1 MNWSAVLQ
9 FIFTDA
15 PTQGLIFA
23 IVALGVFLSFKILNV
38 ADMSV
43 DSLFPFAGIVSLSL
57 INAGVPAFISLL
69 IAVALGMIVGYI
81 NAALHVYLKIN
92 PLLASI
98 IAMIALYTPNV
109 IISKGNVTLLEGKN
123 SIFMEVN
130 SLFNNMI
137 ASKLV
142 LLVLFVLV
150 FFVAVY
156 WFFGTELGLSIRA
169 SGKNDS
175 MAKANGINTK
185 KTYILGMI
193 LSDGLVSLAG
203 ALYGQ
208 MSKHFS
214 ADGGRGTIVIGLAII
229 FLGEVIFSSKSFKL
243 SLLSLA
249 IGGLIYWLIID
260 IIIEIPSFNTNY
272 LNLTKAVFMTL
283 VISIYELKKKLATH
297 NNEENPTFMERLKRK
312 IRA

>member
-1 MNWSAVLQ
+1 
-9 FIFTDA
+9 
-15 PTQGLIFA
+15 
-23 IVALGVFLSFKILNV
+23 
-38 ADMSV
+38 MSV

-98 IAMIALYTPNV
+98 IVMIALYTPNV

>member
-98 IAMIALYTPNV
+98 IVMIALYTPNV